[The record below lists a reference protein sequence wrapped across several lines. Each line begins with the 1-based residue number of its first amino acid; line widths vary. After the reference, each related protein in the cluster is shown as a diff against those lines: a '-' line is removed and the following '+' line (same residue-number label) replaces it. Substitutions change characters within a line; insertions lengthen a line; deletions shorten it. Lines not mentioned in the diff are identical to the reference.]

1 MISRPLNIR
10 SKASVLGADLSTKNA
25 VAFPVFCLLGAVMP
39 KEEQVLKNLTME
51 NANEEN
57 EKKDEK
63 EQDANKGEP
72 LALSLGAG

>member
-1 MISRPLNIR
+1 M
-10 SKASVLGADLSTKNA
+10 
-25 VAFPVFCLLGAVMP
+25 MP

-63 EQDANKGEP
+63 EQDANKG
-72 LALSLGAG
+72 